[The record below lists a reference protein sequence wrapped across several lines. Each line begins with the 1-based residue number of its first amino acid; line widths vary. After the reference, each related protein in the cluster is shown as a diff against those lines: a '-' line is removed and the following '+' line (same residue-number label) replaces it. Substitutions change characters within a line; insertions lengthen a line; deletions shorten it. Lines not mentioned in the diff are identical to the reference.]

1 MTRYTCDSENRFR
14 TVKDYGT
21 RNGIAYLEV
30 RDTDEP
36 VTALRQ
42 RTLFVRTIYP
52 PAGLDASNVRI
63 TGGERIPTIDVEWAA
78 PGNALPL
85 PAADAAALV
94 AGLDAPDHVLVVRTH
109 ERGDFSTYRFE
120 ITDGAGGD
128 TPPNTFD
135 PLLAAVS
142 FSFKV
147 ECPSDFDCAP
157 VDDCP
162 PDVASEPAIDYL
174 VKDYD
179 GFRRLMLERMALL
192 APGWTERNAADHG
205 VALVELLAYVADA
218 LSYRQDAIA
227 TEAFLG
233 TARNR
238 VSLRRLA
245 RLVDYAMHDG
255 CNARSWARID
265 VNVPDLTLPAATPV
279 LTRIAGLPP
288 QFSPASAAYATALLA
303 DPVVF
308 ETMETVVLH
317 QDLSHL
323 AFYTWGETGC
333 CLGAGSTSATLLGHH
348 PKLRAGDVLVLVE
361 TASPGTGQAA
371 DADPAHRQ
379 AVRLID
385 VRDSSD
391 PSGGLFLDTHPNTP
405 VDVTEIRWAAED
417 ALTFPLCVAADD
429 GLVTAEAWGNIV
441 AVDHGMTVTGEPL
454 ADVTA
459 KRYRPA
465 IEHLPLTFC
474 TAMPK
479 LKTFQADYAGG
490 LHADL
495 QAAPAYG
502 ATLDA
507 LLLGQGVRMHAPT
520 TVLRGGSPA
529 WSISDGVTVVRALL
543 VDPATVSFEVA
554 PLPATTVTAAAP
566 RGALPAIK
574 LHNTS
579 AGNPPSRW
587 DPVPDLLGQ
596 DQYAHKFVVE
606 CSDVTTKLR
615 FGDGVHG
622 AVPAAASAF
631 TADYRH
637 GNGTAGNVG
646 AESLA
651 HVVIADTG
659 VQSVTNPL
667 PARGGTD
674 PELAA
679 QVRRDAPY
687 AFQVQERAVT
697 ATDYADV
704 VQRRGDV
711 QRAAATFRW
720 TGSWHTVFVTADRLG
735 GAAIDPA
742 YEESLLDYVDIYRMA
757 GYDADVDAP
766 ILVPLEID
774 LVVCAAAG
782 YHRGD
787 VERAIL
793 DVLSARTLPDG
804 SRGLF
809 HPDNF
814 TFGQPVWLSSVY
826 AAALAVPGVA
836 SITVTTFQRQR
847 LPETS
852 GLDAGV
858 LDMSRLE
865 IAQLSNDPNF
875 PERGVLKVTMGGG
888 S

>member
-1 MTRYTCDSENRFR
+1 MTRYTCDSQNRFR
-14 TVKDYGT
+14 IVKDYGT
-21 RNGIAYLEV
+21 LNGIAYLEV

-36 VTALRQ
+36 VQALRQ

-52 PAGLDASNVRI
+52 PAGLTAANVRI
-63 TGGERIPTIDVEWAA
+63 TGGERIPTVEVEWAA
-78 PGNALPL
+78 PGDALPL
-85 PAADAAALV
+85 PAADAAALI
-94 AGLDAPDHVLVVRTH
+94 AGLDAPDHVLVVRTRD
-109 ERGDFSTYRFE
+109 RGDFSTYRFE
-120 ITDGAGGD
+120 ITDGGD
-128 TPPNTFD
+128 GDNPPNTFD
-135 PLLAAVS
+135 PLLAAVT

-162 PDVASEPAIDYL
+162 PDITPEPAIDYL

-192 APGWTERNAADHG
+192 APGWTERNAADQG

-255 CNARSWARID
+255 CNARSWVRID

-279 LTRIAGLPP
+279 LTRVAGLPP
-288 QFSPASAAYATALLA
+288 QFPPDSPAYATALLA

-308 ETMETVVLH
+308 ETMETAVLH
-317 QDLSHL
+317 QDLSRL
-323 AFYTWGETGC
+323 SFYTWGETGC
-333 CLGAGSTSATLLGHH
+333 CLDIGATSATLLGHH
-348 PKLRAGDVLVLVE
+348 PKLRAGDVLVLAE
-361 TASPGTGQAA
+361 IASPGTGQAA

-379 AVRLID
+379 AVRLVD
-385 VRDSSD
+385 VRDSTD
-391 PSGGLFLDTHPNTP
+391 PSGGLFQPLHPHTN
-405 VDVTEIRWAAED
+405 VDVTEIRWAVED

-465 IEHLPLTFC
+465 IQHLPLTFRS
-474 TAMPK
+474 AMPK
-479 LKTFQADYAGG
+479 RKTFQAQYNGA
-490 LHADL
+490 LQVNL

-502 ATLDA
+502 TALDA
-507 LLLGQGVRMHAPT
+507 LLAGQGVRMDRPK
-520 TVLRGGSPA
+520 TVVRGGEPA
-529 WSISDGVTVVRALL
+529 WSICDGVTVVRAQLI
-543 VDPATVSFEVA
+543 DPATVGFEVA
-554 PLPATTVTAAAP
+554 PLPATIVMAATP
-566 RGALPAIK
+566 HGATPAIK

-579 AGNPPSRW
+579 AGNPPSLW
-587 DPVPDLLGQ
+587 EPVADLLGQ
-596 DQYAHKFVVE
+596 DAYAHKFVVE

-622 AVPAAASAF
+622 AGPAVASVF
-631 TADYRH
+631 TADYRY

-659 VQSVTNPL
+659 VQAVTNPL
-667 PARGGTD
+667 AAGGGTD

-697 ATDYADV
+697 AADYADV

-735 GAAIDPA
+735 GVAIDPA
-742 YEESLLDYVDIYRMA
+742 YEQSLLDYVDVYRMA

-766 ILVPLEID
+766 IFVPLEVD
-774 LVVCAAAG
+774 LLVCAEAG

-787 VERAIL
+787 VERAVL

-814 TFGQPVWLSSVY
+814 TFGQPVWLSSIY

-836 SITVTTFQRQR
+836 SVTVTTFQRQR

-875 PERGVLKVTMGGG
+875 PERGVLELTVGGG